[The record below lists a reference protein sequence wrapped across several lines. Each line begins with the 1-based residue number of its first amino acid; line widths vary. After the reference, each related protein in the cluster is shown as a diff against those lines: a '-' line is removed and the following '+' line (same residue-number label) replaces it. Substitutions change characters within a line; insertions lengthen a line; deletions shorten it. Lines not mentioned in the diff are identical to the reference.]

1 MEIDIRE
8 TAKVKSIFKELFAGS
23 LNSALLSAA
32 YKVQQ
37 LIVSELIPETTPT
50 PVDRGLYRAAW
61 RVRSGVEDGQTFAEI
76 VNDVIGGYGTFIEY
90 GVKSDRVRPG
100 KAMHEALTEWVIRKG
115 LTAGRQVMSDGSTR
129 KKNKT
134 TQSFEASSMAYA
146 IMMKLKENGIFD
158 HGAGLK
164 IAQRAKARVPAIVM
178 EELRAAVK
186 DHLRRL

>member
-37 LIVSELIPETTPT
+37 VIVSELIPQTTPT
-50 PVDRGLYRAAW
+50 PVDRGFYRAAW
-61 RVRSGVEDGQTFAEI
+61 RVRSGIEDGQTFAEI
-76 VNDVIGGYGTFIEY
+76 VNDVKHALFIEY

-115 LTAGRQVMSDGSTR
+115 LAAGRQVMSDGSTR

-134 TQSFEASSMAYA
+134 TESFDAASMAYA
-146 IMMKLKENGIFD
+146 IMMTLKKNGIFEQ
-158 HGAGLK
+158 GEGLK
-164 IAQRAKARVPAIVM
+164 IAKRAKERVPAIVM

>member
-8 TAKVKSIFKELFAGS
+8 TAKVKSIFKELFAGA
-23 LNSALLSAA
+23 LNSALLSAG

-37 LIVSELIPETTPT
+37 LIVSELIPQTTPT
-50 PVDRGLYRAAW
+50 PVDRGFYRAAW
-61 RVRSGVEDGQTFAEI
+61 RVRSGIEDGQTFAEI
-76 VNDVIGGYGTFIEY
+76 VNDVKHALFIEY

-115 LTAGRQVMSDGSTR
+115 LSAGRQVMSDGSTR
-129 KKNKT
+129 RKNKT
-134 TQSFEASSMAYA
+134 TQNFEASSMAYA

-164 IAQRAKARVPAIVM
+164 IAQRAKARVPSIVM